1 MKNEMIENRMVVN
14 SEWPEENWKNE
25 KSFFTRWGNVFVPK
39 DKLLESA
46 MEDVNN
52 DSYVKNEFV
61 EKALDLIERQPDL
74 QEVFLKWFY
83 KNYGEEN

>member
-1 MKNEMIENRMVVN
+1 MQMIENRMVVN

-25 KSFFTRWGNVFVPK
+25 KGFFTRWGNVFVPK

-83 KNYGEEN
+83 KDYGEEN

>member
-1 MKNEMIENRMVVN
+1 MKNEMIENWQAHDPA
-14 SEWPEENWKNE
+14 WPEENWKNE
-25 KSFFTRWGNVFVPK
+25 KGFFTRWGNVFVPK

-46 MEDVNN
+46 IEDVNN

-61 EKALDLIERQPDL
+61 EKALDLIERQPQL

-83 KNYGEEN
+83 KDYEKE

>member
-1 MKNEMIENRMVVN
+1 MPGEIENRMVVD

-25 KSFFTRWGNVFVPK
+25 KGFFTRWGNVFVPK

-46 MEDVNN
+46 IEDVNN

-61 EKALDLIERQPDL
+61 EKALDLIERQPEL
-74 QEVFLKWFY
+74 QEAFLKWFY
-83 KNYGEEN
+83 KDYEKE